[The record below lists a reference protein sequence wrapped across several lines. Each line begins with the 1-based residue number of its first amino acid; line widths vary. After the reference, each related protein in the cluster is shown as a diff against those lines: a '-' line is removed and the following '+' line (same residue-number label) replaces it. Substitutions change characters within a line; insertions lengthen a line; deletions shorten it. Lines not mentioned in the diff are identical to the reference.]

1 MTAITGSRSRPRWR
15 PLSRW
20 RSRPRRYAR
29 GPVPDPAVKDFQRVV
44 DAAYAKYKDL
54 KDGKNAD
61 YIPILT
67 ETPSD
72 LFGVVIVTKD
82 GKVYSAG
89 DVDYKFS
96 IQSVSKPFTAALV
109 MSAAGPGGAEGEDRR
124 RADRHGVQL
133 EAGARGLR
141 ELGESAGER
150 GRDRGREPGEGHA
163 PRQDRWNKVS
173 QNLSDFAGRPL
184 TVLEKVY
191 ESEYTTAFGNR
202 GIANL
207 LYNWGRLYSDPEE
220 ALRVYTRECSVGVS
234 AKDLGMMGA
243 TLANGGVN
251 PLTRQAG
258 DAGRARAGTPGG
270 DGHGRASTTSRA
282 MWMYKAGLPAK
293 TGVGGGIVAVVPG
306 RFAIAAFSPRL
317 NEAGNSVRSMKAI
330 QRHRRRARRRACSGR
345 TRTDHARAGVAA
357 TFAAS
362 SNGNP
367 LVVTG
372 RGSSAPA
379 LFHCKARCIMSIPES
394 VGVQR
399 CWRCRRRWPARR
411 ARPRRSRSDCSSSRP
426 SNRR

>member
-1 MTAITGSRSRPRWR
+1 MNASKKISTITVFQQVAVAMAAT
-15 PLSRW
+15 LSLAAAAPAW
-20 RSRPRRYAR
+20 AK

-44 DAAYAKYKDL
+44 DAAHAKYKDL

-89 DVDYKFS
+89 DVDYVFS

-109 MSAAGPGGAEGEDRR
+109 MSEQSPEVLKEKI
-124 RADRHGVQL
+124 GVEPTGMAFNSKL
-133 EAGARGLR
+133 ALAIYENSVNPLVNAGAIAAVSLVQATS
-141 ELGESAGER
+141 EQER
-150 GRDRGREPGEGHA
+150 
-163 PRQDRWNKVS
+163 WSKVQ

-207 LYNWGRLYSDPEE
+207 LYNWGRLYSEPEE

-234 AKDLGMMGA
+234 ARDLGMMGA

-251 PLTRQAG
+251 PLTRKQVMKARDVPELLAVMATAG
-258 DAGRARAGTPGG
+258 FYDESG
-270 DGHGRASTTSRA
+270 D
-282 MWMYKAGLPAK
+282 WMVTAGLPAK

-317 NEAGNSVRSMKAI
+317 NEAGNSVRSLKAI
-330 QRHRRRARRRACSGR
+330 R
-345 TRTDHARAGVAA
+345 DIAGEL
-357 TFAAS
+357 
-362 SNGNP
+362 G
-367 LVVTG
+367 
-372 RGSSAPA
+372 
-379 LFHCKARCIMSIPES
+379 
-394 VGVQR
+394 VGVFGAN
-399 CWRCRRRWPARR
+399 P
-411 ARPRRSRSDCSSSRP
+411 
-426 SNRR
+426 N

>member
-1 MTAITGSRSRPRWR
+1 MITNHRVSSLTAIAAAAV
-15 PLSRW
+15 LSVAAV
-20 RSRPRRYAR
+20 PAFAK
-29 GPVPDPAVKDFQRVV
+29 GPAPDPAVKDFQRLV

-109 MSAAGPGGAEGEDRR
+109 MAQQGPQVLKEKIGVEPTGMAFNSKLALAVYEDS
-124 RADRHGVQL
+124 VNPL
-133 EAGARGLR
+133 VNAGAIAAVSLVQATS
-141 ELGESAGER
+141 E
-150 GRDRGREPGEGHA
+150 
-163 PRQDRWNKVS
+163 QDRWNKIL
-173 QNLSDFAGRPL
+173 QNLNDFSGQSL

-191 ESEYTTAFGNR
+191 DSEYTTAFGNR

-207 LYNWGRLYSDPEE
+207 LYNWGRLYSEPEE
-220 ALRVYTRECSVGVS
+220 ALRVYTRQCSVGVS

-251 PLTRQAG
+251 PLTKKQVMPAKHVPELLAVMATAG
-258 DAGRARAGTPGG
+258 FYDESG
-270 DGHGRASTTSRA
+270 D
-282 MWMYKAGLPAK
+282 WMYTAGLPAK

-317 NEAGNSVRSMKAI
+317 NEAGNSVRSLNAI
-330 QRHRRRARRRACSGR
+330 R
-345 TRTDHARAGVAA
+345 DIAGEL
-357 TFAAS
+357 
-362 SNGNP
+362 G
-367 LVVTG
+367 
-372 RGSSAPA
+372 
-379 LFHCKARCIMSIPES
+379 
-394 VGVQR
+394 VGVFGAN
-399 CWRCRRRWPARR
+399 P
-411 ARPRRSRSDCSSSRP
+411 
-426 SNRR
+426 N

>member
-1 MTAITGSRSRPRWR
+1 MMANHRISFPAALVATFAMAVAAPA
-15 PLSRW
+15 L
-20 RSRPRRYAR
+20 AK
-29 GPVPDPAVKDFQRVV
+29 GPAPDPAVKDFQRVV

-109 MSAAGPGGAEGEDRR
+109 MAQQGPGVLRQKIGVEPTGMSFNSKLALAVYEDS
-124 RADRHGVQL
+124 VNPL
-133 EAGARGLR
+133 VNAGAIAAVSLVQATS
-141 ELGESAGER
+141 E
-150 GRDRGREPGEGHA
+150 
-163 PRQDRWNKVS
+163 QDRWNRIS
-173 QNLSDFAGRPL
+173 QNLSDFAGQPL

-207 LYNWGRLYSDPEE
+207 LYNWGRLYSEPEE
-220 ALRVYTRECSVGVS
+220 ALRVYTRQCSVGVS
-234 AKDLGMMGA
+234 ARDLGMMGA

-251 PLTRQAG
+251 PLTKKQVMPAKHVPELLAVMATAG
-258 DAGRARAGTPGG
+258 FYDESG
-270 DGHGRASTTSRA
+270 D
-282 MWMYKAGLPAK
+282 WMYTAGLPAK

-317 NEAGNSVRSMKAI
+317 NEAGNSVRSLNAI
-330 QRHRRRARRRACSGR
+330 R
-345 TRTDHARAGVAA
+345 DIAGEL
-357 TFAAS
+357 
-362 SNGNP
+362 G
-367 LVVTG
+367 
-372 RGSSAPA
+372 
-379 LFHCKARCIMSIPES
+379 
-394 VGVQR
+394 VGVFG
-399 CWRCRRRWPARR
+399 PN
-411 ARPRRSRSDCSSSRP
+411 PD
-426 SNRR
+426 